1 MDRAFGDILAE
12 LRHEK
17 ELNQR
22 ELASELHI
30 SQALLSHYEKGTREP
45 GLPFIGRLCDYFGV
59 TADFILGRSERTD
72 VPVFSGATAELNRA
86 LMDFGEG
93 DIKDASLA
101 YVDAAAQK
109 MTCRLT
115 FHDEADLLS
124 RNVEMTEAELRLVRA
139 LSAQNTADKE
149 SAD

>member
-1 MDRAFGDILAE
+1 MERSFGDILAL

-17 ELNQR
+17 ELSQR

-45 GLPFIGRLCDYFGV
+45 GLPFVGRVCDYFGV
-59 TADFILGRSERTD
+59 TADFVLGRSERTNI
-72 VPVFSGATAELNRA
+72 PVFSGATAELNRA

-93 DIKDASLA
+93 DIKEAALS
-101 YVDAAAQK
+101 YVDAAAKK

-115 FHDEADLLS
+115 FHDETDLLAL
-124 RNVEMTEAELRLVRA
+124 NGEMAQSELRFVQA
-139 LSAQNTADKE
+139 LSARNRED
-149 SAD
+149 

>member
-1 MDRAFGDILAE
+1 MERAFGDILAE

-17 ELNQR
+17 GLNQR
-22 ELASELHI
+22 ELAAELRI

-45 GLPFIGRLCDYFGV
+45 GLPFVGRVCDYFGV
-59 TADFILGRSERTD
+59 TADFVLGRSERVD

-93 DIKDASLA
+93 DVKKNALA
-101 YVDAAAQK
+101 YVDAAASK

-115 FHDEADLLS
+115 YHDEADLLT
-124 RNVEMTEAELRLVRA
+124 RNAEMANAELALVRA
-139 LSAQNTADKE
+139 LPAQDTKD
-149 SAD
+149 

>member
-1 MDRAFGDILAE
+1 MERAFGDILAE

-17 ELNQR
+17 GLNQR
-22 ELASELHI
+22 ELAAELRI

-45 GLPFIGRLCDYFGV
+45 GLPFVGRVCDYFGV
-59 TADFILGRSERTD
+59 TADFVLGRSERVD

-93 DIKDASLA
+93 DVKKNALA
-101 YVDAAAQK
+101 YVDAAASK

-115 FHDEADLLS
+115 YHDEADLLA
-124 RNVEMTEAELRLVRA
+124 RNAEMANAELALVRA
-139 LSAQNTADKE
+139 LPAQDTKD
-149 SAD
+149 

>member
-22 ELASELHI
+22 ELASELRI

-45 GLPFIGRLCDYFGV
+45 GLPFVGRVCDYFGV
-59 TADFILGRSERTD
+59 TADFVLGRSERTD
-72 VPVFSGATAELNRA
+72 IPVFSGATAELNRA

-93 DIKDASLA
+93 DIKSAALA
-101 YVDAAAQK
+101 YVDAAARK

-115 FHDEADLLS
+115 FHDETDLLS
-124 RNVEMTEAELRLVRA
+124 RNVEMAEAELRLVRA
-139 LSAQNTADKE
+139 LSAQNTADEE
-149 SAD
+149 STD

>member
-1 MDRAFGDILAE
+1 MEQTFGEILAE

-17 ELNQR
+17 GLNQR
-22 ELASELHI
+22 ELANDLHI

-45 GLPFIGRLCDYFGV
+45 GLPFVGRVCDYFGV
-59 TADFILGRSERTD
+59 TADFVLGRSERTD

-93 DIKDASLA
+93 DVKKSALA

-115 FHDEADLLS
+115 YHDEADLLT
-124 RNVEMTEAELRLVRA
+124 RNSEMALSELALVRA
-139 LSAQNTADKE
+139 LSAQNTEA
-149 SAD
+149 

>member
-1 MDRAFGDILAE
+1 MERSFGDILAL

-17 ELNQR
+17 ELSQR

-45 GLPFIGRLCDYFGV
+45 GLPFVGRVCDYFGV
-59 TADFILGRSERTD
+59 TADFVLGRSERTNI
-72 VPVFSGATAELNRA
+72 PVFSGATAELNRA

-93 DIKDASLA
+93 DIKEAALS
-101 YVDAAAQK
+101 YVDAAAKK

-115 FHDEADLLS
+115 FHDETDLLAL
-124 RNVEMTEAELRLVRA
+124 NGEMAQSELRFVRA
-139 LSAQNTADKE
+139 LSARNRED
-149 SAD
+149 

>member
-1 MDRAFGDILAE
+1 MERSFGDILAL

-17 ELNQR
+17 DLSQR

-45 GLPFIGRLCDYFGV
+45 GLPFVGRVCDYFGV
-59 TADFILGRSERTD
+59 TADFVLGRSERTN

-93 DIKDASLA
+93 DIKDAALS
-101 YVDAAAQK
+101 YVDAAAKK

-115 FHDEADLLS
+115 FHDETDLLAL
-124 RNVEMTEAELRLVRA
+124 NEEMAQSELRFVRA
-139 LSAQNTADKE
+139 LSARNQKD
-149 SAD
+149 

>member
-1 MDRAFGDILAE
+1 MERSFGDILAL

-45 GLPFIGRLCDYFGV
+45 GLPFVGRVCDYFGV
-59 TADFILGRSERTD
+59 TADFVLGRSERTNI
-72 VPVFSGATAELNRA
+72 PVFSGATAELNRA

-93 DIKDASLA
+93 DIKEAALF
-101 YVDAAAQK
+101 YVDAAAKK

-115 FHDEADLLS
+115 FHDETDLLALNEGMAQS
-124 RNVEMTEAELRLVRA
+124 ELRFVRA
-139 LSAQNTADKE
+139 LSARNRED
-149 SAD
+149 

>member
-1 MDRAFGDILAE
+1 MERMFGEVLAE

-17 ELNQR
+17 GLNQR
-22 ELASELHI
+22 ELASELRI

-45 GLPFIGRLCDYFGV
+45 GLPFVGRVCDYFGV
-59 TADFILGRSERTD
+59 TADFVLGRSERTD

-93 DIKDASLA
+93 EIKSTALA
-101 YVDAAAQK
+101 YVDAAASK

-115 FHDEADLLS
+115 YHDEADLLTK
-124 RNVEMTEAELRLVRA
+124 NAEMAEAELALVRA
-139 LSAQNTADKE
+139 LPAHNNKD
-149 SAD
+149 

>member
-1 MDRAFGDILAE
+1 MERAFGDILAE

-17 ELNQR
+17 GLNQR
-22 ELASELHI
+22 ELAAELRI

-45 GLPFIGRLCDYFGV
+45 GLPFVGRVCDYFGV
-59 TADFILGRSERTD
+59 TADFVLGRSERTD

-93 DIKDASLA
+93 DVKKSALA

-115 FHDEADLLS
+115 YHDEADLLA
-124 RNVEMTEAELRLVRA
+124 RNSEMALSELALVRA
-139 LSAQNTADKE
+139 LSAQNTEA
-149 SAD
+149 

>member
-1 MDRAFGDILAE
+1 MERSFGEILAE

-17 ELNQR
+17 GLNQR
-22 ELASELHI
+22 ELANDLHI

-45 GLPFIGRLCDYFGV
+45 GLPFVGRVCDYFGV
-59 TADFILGRSERTD
+59 TADFVLGRSERTD
-72 VPVFSGATAELNRA
+72 IPVFSGATAELNRA

-93 DIKDASLA
+93 SVKDAALA

-115 FHDEADLLS
+115 FHDEAELLAK
-124 RNVEMTEAELRLVRA
+124 NVEMAQAELALVRA
-139 LSAQNTADKE
+139 LPPRHSEK
-149 SAD
+149 